1 MTRFLKLLALGLA
14 GVLLVALVAFAVQA
28 QNAPPPLKLAKP
40 NVVQRGATFS
50 WQAQGHIENIVVN
63 ARVKGN
69 SDWMKWKLRGD
80 TVSYTPFFHE
90 CTKRGIRPNV
100 DYEIRF
106 RAKTNTFL
114 SSDSEW
120 SDVFTFRITSCP
132 DPTPVPTLASTPLPR
147 KLDQLNIIQDGATFF
162 WQAQNNVASIA
173 VNLRSKGNSDWL
185 KWKLA
190 GDAVRYTLL
199 FPECNTRTI
208 LPNVDYEIRFRAK
221 SSAAETKD
229 SQWSDVFT
237 FRIPFCKSAGTSP
250 DPAPTTLPAGPMP
263 TLDPDERGPFG
274 TVAPTSAS
282 RDDDDDDD
290 NGGSSGSKKNPT
302 PVPTKPPVTQPVQPP
317 VCQPKIKCSASS
329 GTWTTSFNRASRQAI
344 RDSNSFWCIQTRV
357 TRTLQQFT
365 CRNTCTNAVTSRPTR
380 ILSESQTEL
389 RRVQC

>member
-28 QNAPPPLKLAKP
+28 QNAPPLKLAKP

-290 NGGSSGSKKNPT
+290 NGGSSGSKKEDPT
-302 PVPTKPPVTQPVQPP
+302 AVPTKPQVTQPVEQPTACP
-317 VCQPKIKCSASS
+317 RTCSRS
-329 GTWTTSFNRASRQAI
+329 GTWTTSFVTNKERRAVRGGT
-344 RDSNSFWCIQTRV
+344 NTFCFGTTV
-357 TRTLQQFT
+357 TRTLQQVT
-365 CRNTCTNAVTSRPTR
+365 CSRCGKDKSSRTNIV
-380 ILSESQTEL
+380 SESRTNG
-389 RRVQC
+389 RVAC

>member
-1 MTRFLKLLALGLA
+1 MSKVLKLLALGLA
-14 GVLLVALVAFAVQA
+14 GVLLVAFVAIAVQA
-28 QNAPPPLKLAKP
+28 QNAPYKLAKP

-63 ARVKGN
+63 SRIKGN
-69 SDWMKWKLRGD
+69 SDWVKWTLRGD

-90 CTKRGIRPNV
+90 CTKRGILPNV

-106 RAKTNTFL
+106 RAKSNTYL
-114 SSDSEW
+114 TSDSEW

-147 KLDQLNIIQDGATFF
+147 KLDKLNIIQDGATFY

-237 FRIPFCKSAGTSP
+237 FRIPFCKSASTSP
-250 DPAPTTLPAGPMP
+250 DPTPTTLPAGPMP

-274 TVAPTSAS
+274 KVAPTSAP
-282 RDDDDDDD
+282 RDDDDD

-302 PVPTKPPVTQPVQPP
+302 PVPTKPQVTQPVEQPT
-317 VCQPKIKCSASS
+317 CQPQIKCSASS
-329 GTWTTSFNRASRQAI
+329 GTWTSDYSRTTKI
-344 RDSNSFWCIQTRV
+344 GTGICVTEHFRRV
-357 TRTLQQFT
+357 LQQFT
-365 CRNTCTNAVTSRPTR
+365 CKNTCTGAVTGKPTR
-380 ILSESQTEL
+380 ILSDSFRKRETP
-389 RRVQC
+389 RRCN